1 MIQHQTLKVKV
12 PNGEL
17 PNYLTILNNQAKMQ
31 NYIRL
36 TEIEQKLAEDNTL
49 DYQYMCLQTPRLHI
63 DNQYI
68 VATIWLSIED
78 DMIVLR
84 NITSNQRS
92 FLSIEEYNSIVVLFY
107 KNVIQKAKLVG
118 VSRTL
123 SKPTLDL
130 RDLMGAKC
138 AEALV
143 EFSNCSNKDSVLA
156 HDTDFKRWA
165 KFIKLSNSTRARISA
180 DQLESWLIENGWRDK
195 CAEKLAIYY
204 EYSINLLSY
213 V

>member
-17 PNYLTILNNQAKMQ
+17 PNYLTILNNQAAMQ

-49 DYQYMCLQTPRLHI
+49 DFQYMCLQTPRLHI
-63 DNQYI
+63 EKQSI

-78 DMIVLR
+78 NMIVLR

-107 KNVIQKAKLVG
+107 KNVIGFLLENKEEEF
-118 VSRTL
+118 
-123 SKPTLDL
+123 
-130 RDLMGAKC
+130 MG
-138 AEALV
+138 
-143 EFSNCSNKDSVLA
+143 
-156 HDTDFKRWA
+156 
-165 KFIKLSNSTRARISA
+165 
-180 DQLESWLIENGWRDK
+180 
-195 CAEKLAIYY
+195 
-204 EYSINLLSY
+204 
-213 V
+213 

>member
-17 PNYLTILNNQAKMQ
+17 ENYLPILYNQAKTQ

-36 TEIEQKLAEDNTL
+36 TDIEQKLADDKTL
-49 DYQYMCLQTPRLHI
+49 DFQYMCLQTPKLQI
-63 DNQYI
+63 GNQNI

-78 DMIVLR
+78 NMIVLR

-92 FLSIEEYNSIVVLFY
+92 FLSIEEYNSIVTSFY
-107 KNVIQKAKLVG
+107 KNVVQKAKMEG
-118 VSRTL
+118 VRRSL
-123 SKPTLDL
+123 SKPILDL
-130 RDLMGAKC
+130 RNLMGAKS
-138 AEALV
+138 AEAL
-143 EFSNCSNKDSVLA
+143 EKFSNCSNKDSVLA
-156 HDTDFKRWA
+156 HDSDFKRWA
-165 KFIKLSNSTRARISA
+165 KFVKLASSTRARMRA
-180 DQLESWLIENGWRDK
+180 DQLENWLKQNGWRDK
-195 CAEKLAIYY
+195 CAEELASYY

>member
-17 PNYLTILNNQAKMQ
+17 PNYLTILNNQAAMQ

-49 DYQYMCLQTPRLHI
+49 DFQYMCLQTPRLHI
-63 DNQYI
+63 ENQNI

-78 DMIVLR
+78 NMIVLR

-107 KNVIQKAKLVG
+107 KNVIKKAKMVG
-118 VSRTL
+118 VRRTL
-123 SKPTLDL
+123 SKPTLDI

-143 EFSNCSNKDSVLA
+143 AFSNCSNKDSVLA
-156 HDTDFKRWA
+156 HDNDFKRWA
-165 KFIKLSNSTRARISA
+165 KFVKLANSTRARISA
-180 DQLESWLIENGWRDK
+180 DQLETWLKENGWRDN
-195 CAEKLAIYY
+195 CAEELAIYY

>member
-1 MIQHQTLKVKV
+1 
-12 PNGEL
+12 
-17 PNYLTILNNQAKMQ
+17 
-31 NYIRL
+31 
-36 TEIEQKLAEDNTL
+36 
-49 DYQYMCLQTPRLHI
+49 
-63 DNQYI
+63 
-68 VATIWLSIED
+68 
-78 DMIVLR
+78 MIVLR

-107 KNVIQKAKLVG
+107 KNVIQKAKMVG
-118 VSRTL
+118 VRRTL

-138 AEALV
+138 SEALV
-143 EFSNCSNKDSVLA
+143 AFSNCSNKDSVLA

-165 KFIKLSNSTRARISA
+165 KFVKLANSTRARISA
-180 DQLESWLIENGWRDK
+180 DQLETWLKENGWRDK
-195 CAEKLAIYY
+195 CAEELALYY